1 MRLYSEIGHVLS
13 ESVANDVTAGLL
25 ASEPRYRAL
34 LAFTPGAEE
43 PVGLLTL
50 AESCATYAAGYF
62 GIVQELY
69 VVPEMRSRGVGQA
82 LLEHA
87 RKIAVEQNWSRLEV
101 TGPLDPG
108 FARSI
113 AFYRAYGFEDSG
125 PRLFLR
131 VK

>member
-1 MRLYSEIGHVLS
+1 MRSTAKSGTCFPDE
-13 ESVANDVTAGLL
+13 VANDVTAGLIGIGT
-25 ASEPRYRAL
+25 RYRAL

>member
-1 MRLYSEIGHVLS
+1 MRLYREIGHELA
-13 ESVANDVTAGLL
+13 EGVARDVTATLL
-25 ASEPRYRAL
+25 ASEPRYFAL
-34 LAFTPGAEE
+34 LAFTPETEE

-50 AESCATYAAGYF
+50 AQSFATYAAGYF

-69 VVPEMRSRGVGQA
+69 VVPEMRSRRVGRA
-82 LLEHA
+82 LLERA
-87 RKIAVEQNWSRLEV
+87 REIAVERNWTRLEV

-113 AFYRAYGFEDSG
+113 AFYRAYGFENSG